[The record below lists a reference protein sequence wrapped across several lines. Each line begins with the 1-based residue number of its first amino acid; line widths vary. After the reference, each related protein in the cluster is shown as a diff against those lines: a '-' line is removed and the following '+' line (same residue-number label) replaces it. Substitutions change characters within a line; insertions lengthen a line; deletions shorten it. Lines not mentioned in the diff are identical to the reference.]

1 VKKGAWGTR
10 LGFYLAA
17 IGSAFGLGNL
27 WRFPYVVAENGGGAF
42 VLLYLLSVLIIGLPF
57 LIGELV
63 FGKFLANARP
73 ESVRIPHI
81 YIRTM
86 NWVTSG
92 LCIVVLSYYA
102 VISGWV
108 LHFLM
113 QLIIPLFT
121 DGAIRPEESLQVL
134 MQNGWL
140 QVALTSVHLLIC
152 TVIVGQDVEQ
162 GLEKWVGYMMPA
174 FAILL
179 LGLAYKSVNLESAS
193 EALRFLLYPDFSK
206 LTLSSL
212 GQAIGHTFFTLS
224 VGLGTM
230 ITFGSYMSEKTYVPS
245 AGFRVANMDSVI
257 SIFAGVLIFPLMLM
271 MTTKV
276 VSSPDLMFQTV
287 PLLFA
292 RIPGGH
298 LFGVGFFLCLYLA
311 ALAASI
317 GLLESIVNNYRK
329 RFNKPRLNSTIRM
342 SLLCFLLAIVP
353 ALSSSVLGNVKVG
366 DHGVLE
372 ILDSILINWVLPIV
386 ALTISVL
393 VFRAMDLESIKKEFI
408 DENKKGTN
416 VLFRHWLFVAR
427 YLGPGLIILALLLQ
441 LASLI

>member
-1 VKKGAWGTR
+1 MKKGAWGTR

-42 VLLYLLSVLIIGLPF
+42 VLLYLLSVLILGLPF
-57 LIGELV
+57 LLGELI
-63 FGKFLANARP
+63 FGKFLANTKP
-73 ESVRIPHI
+73 EQIPIPRI

-92 LCIVVLSYYA
+92 LCVVVLAYYA

-113 QLIIPLFT
+113 QLVIPMFT
-121 DGAIRPEESLQVL
+121 GGVIRPEESLHVL

-140 QVALTSVHLLIC
+140 QVLLTSVHLLIC
-152 TVIVGQDVEQ
+152 MVIVGQDVEQ

-174 FAILL
+174 FVVLL
-179 LGLAYKSVNLESAS
+179 LGLAYKSLSLESAG

-230 ITFGSYMSEKTYVPS
+230 ITFGSYMNEKTYVPS
-245 AGFRVANMDSVI
+245 AGFRVANMDSLI

-271 MTTKV
+271 MTSKT
-276 VSSPDLMFQTV
+276 VSGPDLMFQTV

-329 RFNKPRLNSTIRM
+329 RFNKTRLNATMRM
-342 SLLCFLLAIVP
+342 AFLCFLLAIVP
-353 ALSSSVLGNVKVG
+353 ALSSSVFGNVKVG
-366 DHGVLE
+366 EHGVLE

-386 ALTISVL
+386 ALAISLL
-393 VFRAMDLESIKKEFI
+393 VFRVMDLQLLKKEFI
-408 DENKKGTN
+408 DENRKGTD

-427 YLGPGLIILALLLQ
+427 YLGPALIAFALLLQ

>member
-1 VKKGAWGTR
+1 MKKGAWGTR

-63 FGKFLANARP
+63 FGKFLSNARP
-73 ESVRIPHI
+73 EAVRVPHV

-113 QLIIPLFT
+113 QLIIPIFT
-121 DGAIRPEESLQVL
+121 GGAIRPEESLQVL
-134 MQNGWL
+134 MQSGWL

-174 FAILL
+174 FAFLL
-179 LGLAYKSVNLESAS
+179 LGLAYKSVNLESSS

-245 AGFRVANMDSVI
+245 AGFRVANLDSLI

-329 RFNKPRLNSTIRM
+329 RFNKPRLNSTARM
-342 SLLCFLLAIVP
+342 SFLCFLLAIVP

-386 ALTISVL
+386 ALTISIL
-393 VFRAMDLESIKKEFI
+393 VFRAMDIESIKKEFI
-408 DENKKGTN
+408 DENKKGTA

-427 YLGPGLIILALLLQ
+427 YLGPGLIALALLLQ

>member
-1 VKKGAWGTR
+1 MKKGAWGTR

-57 LIGELV
+57 LLGELV
-63 FGKFLANARP
+63 FGKFLSNTKP
-73 ESVRIPHI
+73 EAIRIPRI
-81 YIRTM
+81 YIRAM
-86 NWVTSG
+86 NWITSG
-92 LCIVVLSYYA
+92 LCVVVLSYYA

-113 QLIIPLFT
+113 QLVIPIFT
-121 DGAIRPEESLQVL
+121 NSPIRPEESLHVL

-152 TVIVGQDVEQ
+152 LVIVGQDVEQ

-179 LGLAYKSVNLESAS
+179 LGLAYKSVNLESAG
-193 EALRFLLYPDFSK
+193 EALRFLLYPDFAK

-230 ITFGSYMSEKTYVPS
+230 ITFGSYMSEKTYVPT
-245 AGFRVANMDSVI
+245 AGFRVANLDSVI

-271 MTTKV
+271 MTSKT
-276 VSSPDLMFQTV
+276 VSGPDLMFQTV
-287 PLLFA
+287 PLLFS

-298 LFGVGFFLCLYLA
+298 LFGIGFFLCLYLA

-317 GLLESIVNNYRK
+317 GLLESIVNNYRR
-329 RFNKPRLNSTIRM
+329 RFSTTRLSATIRM
-342 SLLCFLLAIVP
+342 VLLCFLIALVP
-353 ALSSSVLGNVKVG
+353 ALSSSVLGSVKVG
-366 DHGVLE
+366 ERGVLE
-372 ILDSILINWVLPIV
+372 ILDGVLINWVLPIV
-386 ALTISVL
+386 ALAISLL
-393 VFRAMDLESIKKEFI
+393 VFKAMDMKSIEKEFI
-408 DENKKGTN
+408 DENRKGTK

-427 YLGPGLIILALLLQ
+427 YLGPGLILIALILQ